1 MKEAEILYYIL
12 KKFSQ
17 LKSPD
22 GKFFYSVNKIS
33 LNGTKNYPII
43 LEGAR
48 IKNIEELKEHFKTK
62 IKIGE
67 FLPISPRSSQL
78 FGGGWDIEILGRRVN
93 GKSCNSDQRKFI
105 IEAKGGEPDNFNIRN
120 YLIRA
125 LGQSLLVHNVKA
137 LSNTNICLAF
147 PKSWQEKFKK
157 LVENS
162 KYKQLMKV
170 FRRNRLFYDIE
181 PFLKGKISNSN
192 IEKIKNLIRSA
203 LPFDTTYLRIFFVDD
218 DDGNVEIYEPSAK
231 NLAKILWQRK

>member
-1 MKEAEILYYIL
+1 MREAEIIYYIL

-17 LKSPD
+17 LKSHD

-33 LNGTKNYPII
+33 LKGTKNYPIV
-43 LEGAR
+43 LEGVQ
-48 IKNIEELKEHFKTK
+48 IKNIEDLKEYFKTK
-62 IKIGE
+62 INRGE
-67 FLPISPRSSQL
+67 FLPMSPRRSQL
-78 FGGGWDIEILGRRVN
+78 FGPGWDIEILGKRVN
-93 GKSCNSDQRKFI
+93 GKICNSDQRKFI
-105 IEAKGGEPDNFNIRN
+105 IEAKGGESNNSNIRN
-120 YLIRA
+120 YIVRA
-125 LGQSLLVHNVKA
+125 LGQSLLVHDVKA

-162 KYKQLMKV
+162 KYRQLMKV
-170 FRRNRLFYDIE
+170 FRRNRLFYDLE

-203 LPFDTTYLRIFFVDD
+203 LPFATTYLRIFFID
-218 DDGNVEIYEPSAK
+218 DDGNVEIYGPSAK